1 MMSLN
6 FKIDR
11 TAFATLSFEEADK
24 QMNDTSANTWQE
36 RLEIANR
43 LIAIAYNFPLNNPP
57 KMDKTFFEI
66 HQHNG

>member
-1 MMSLN
+1 METNPRL
-6 FKIDR
+6 DR
-11 TAFATLSFEEADK
+11 TAFAALSFEEADK
-24 QMNDTSANTWQE
+24 EISQFHDYTWQE
-36 RLEIANR
+36 RLQVANR